1 MEFYPPT
8 RIQGKGQVTIPQ
20 EIRRKLNLNQ
30 GDLVVFVETKD
41 GFTIKSLDTI
51 AEDLLAALGTKLD
64 RRGISLD
71 KLIEISLK
79 KGGDAAAKE
88 MGVKDDEKEI
98 LYQALGLRAQ
108 AAVKALRENAGKYG
122 ADKITDEDI
131 NAEIQAV
138 RNEKRNSNRA

>member
-51 AEDLLAALGTKLD
+51 AEDLLTALGAKLD
-64 RRGISLD
+64 KRGISLD

-88 MGVKDDEKEI
+88 MGVSDYEKEI

-108 AAVKALRENAGKYG
+108 AAVKVLRENAGKYG

-131 NAEIQAV
+131 QAEVQAV
-138 RNEKRNSNRA
+138 RNEKRN

>member
-51 AEDLLAALGTKLD
+51 AEDLLAALGAKLD
-64 RRGISLD
+64 KRGISLD

-88 MGVKDDEKEI
+88 MGVSDDEKEI

-108 AAVKALRENAGKYG
+108 AAVKLLRENAGKYG
-122 ADKITDEDI
+122 ADKITDEDVQ
-131 NAEIQAV
+131 AEVQAV
-138 RNEKRNSNRA
+138 RNEKRN

>member
-51 AEDLLAALGTKLD
+51 AEDLLATLGKKLEK
-64 RRGISLD
+64 RGISLD

-88 MGVKDDEKEI
+88 MGVRDDEKES
-98 LYQALGLRAQ
+98 LYQALSLRAQ
-108 AAVKALRENAGKYG
+108 SAVQVLRENAVKYG
-122 ADKITDEDI
+122 TDKITDEEI
-131 NAEIQAV
+131 EAEIQVV
-138 RNEKRNSNRA
+138 RNEKRNSNRT

>member
-20 EIRRKLNLNQ
+20 EIRRKLNLNR

-51 AEDLLAALGTKLD
+51 AEDLLATLGKKLEK
-64 RRGISLD
+64 RGISLD

-88 MGVKDDEKEI
+88 MGVRDDEKES
-98 LYQALGLRAQ
+98 LYQALSLRAQ
-108 AAVKALRENAGKYG
+108 SAVQVLRENAVKYG
-122 ADKITDEDI
+122 ADKITDEEI
-131 NAEIQAV
+131 EAEIQVV
-138 RNEKRNSNRA
+138 RNEKRNSNRT